1 MMMMMM
7 TINEK
12 VLCSYLTS
20 KCRLGND
27 AAEQKII
34 NYEGDDDGEDDDDH
48 SFDDLDDNFDNDDDD
63 LDGDVDDVDDRGRWS
78 GLPDIARGKKDKYL
92 KIVHFI
98 NSSVDGDA
106 GDDTFT
112 FIFTIK
118 R

>member
-1 MMMMMM
+1 MMVMMMV
-7 TINEK
+7 TIDDDDDYGGDDDDDHQWK

-63 LDGDVDDVDDRGRWS
+63 LDGDVDDVDDRERWS

-92 KIVHFI
+92 KIVHFT
-98 NSSVDGDA
+98 NS
-106 GDDTFT
+106 
-112 FIFTIK
+112 
-118 R
+118 